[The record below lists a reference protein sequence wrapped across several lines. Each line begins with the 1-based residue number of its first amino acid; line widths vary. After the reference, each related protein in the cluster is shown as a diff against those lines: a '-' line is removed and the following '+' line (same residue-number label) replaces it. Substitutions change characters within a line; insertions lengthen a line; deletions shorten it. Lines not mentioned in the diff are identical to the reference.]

1 MSLTG
6 QTDIIHRNDFPELDA
21 RSFPVRSLPVRMA
34 ALPRW
39 ISRHRT
45 AIEATATMTLAMS
58 APVLAAVATLQTS
71 A

>member
-6 QTDIIHRNDFPELDA
+6 QTCLQNQLPEQT
-21 RSFPVRSLPVRMA
+21 LPVRLA
-34 ALPRW
+34 TRPRW
-39 ISRHRT
+39 ISRHRA

-58 APVLAAVATLQTS
+58 APILAAVATLQTS